1 MTRALTGV
9 LALALFA
16 APVRAQVETALFGA
30 ASVELSKEYERRIGI
45 GQISAGGQAAVTL
58 KDLSLGLSV
67 AWDIQDLAPTR
78 ITYEVGFQAT
88 RHLGIYGYFGD
99 TAVDGAPGPSAGN
112 LPASR
117 TAGANDSMDDRVDFG
132 AINTVGAALRLRGR
146 VGNYLEARVYRTNPG
161 FEQPVEWSLEIRIS
175 P

>member
-1 MTRALTGV
+1 MTRALWGA
-9 LALALFA
+9 LALALFC
-16 APVRAQVETALFGA
+16 APATAQVETALFGA
-30 ASVELSKEYERRIGI
+30 ASVELSKEYERRVGI

-78 ITYEVGFQAT
+78 ISYEVGFQAG
-88 RHLGIYGYFGD
+88 RHLGVYAYVGD
-99 TAVDGAPGPSAGN
+99 TAVDGAPAPSAGGT
-112 LPASR
+112 LSR

-132 AINTVGAALRLRGR
+132 AVNTVGAALRLRGR

-161 FEQPVEWSLEIRIS
+161 FDLPVEWSLEIRIS